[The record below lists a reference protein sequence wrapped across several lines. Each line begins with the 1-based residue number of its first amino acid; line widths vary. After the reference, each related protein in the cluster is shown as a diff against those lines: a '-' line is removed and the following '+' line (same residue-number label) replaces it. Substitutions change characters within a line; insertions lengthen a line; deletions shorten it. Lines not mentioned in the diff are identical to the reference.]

1 MVCAIRCCVSACVY
15 VCVPF
20 VIDGVLLNGSLL
32 GCVFVVRVCAGAC
45 VLF

>member
-1 MVCAIRCCVSACVY
+1 MCLCVFMRVL
-15 VCVPF
+15 PF
-20 VIDGVLLNGSLL
+20 VIDGVMLNGSFL